1 MQKSFKRTL
10 SLLLAVLMVMTLFT
24 ALPLTV
30 SAAVNEP
37 EIVGTSITLNG
48 AIGLN
53 FYVKEN
59 GNNSYK
65 ANFEYDSTLLSGDS
79 KPTTNLNDDAVYD
92 KTKNYRI
99 YTINLF
105 AKQMTEQITFSVSDT
120 ETKTKKTSVREYA
133 EKIISGGSDQTLT
146 KQGYSADK
154 IAKAKDLCKAML
166 NYGAQAQTEFN
177 YKTDDLANKDYSD
190 YTAPALNAESIEDI
204 DYSDSTGAWITE
216 SSRVYQFVNT
226 YGWEHVYVHYLF
238 DKEKTVLHE
247 EEGYQETVPVFCDDK
262 VEEIFP
268 SNYPS
273 NYTYTNSD
281 DGSDISN
288 GKRIYIF
295 EPTQKFKFL
304 VFTDTP
310 GLLDGEMI
318 GRYAYFYNIYSSE
331 TTAGWKNWK
340 NWKNGEVPSCDTI
353 SGTPVHFIDFVNVP
367 KWSTVSVDV
376 TTNQWDSD
384 QGENV
389 DVSQNYAMKKLS
401 EKAADGSDVYRFI
414 LPEMFTSSSNVTLRF
429 TNGSDAT
436 LQTTYSTYYNI
447 HRYTPSQRTDKF
459 EKFGMTYSGSSIGLL
474 QKIGYSLFF
483 SALTGFYSADYKNIK
498 LYCGEERLDS
508 GIDQQ
513 YRHLGYSCYSIT
525 DIAPSD
531 LLKPITITFKWY
543 DSDWK
548 EQSKDYQFTVCNYIK
563 RALMLDDSNNN
574 NIQLKKTVTALVDY
588 AEKADAY
595 FKAN

>member
-30 SAAVNEP
+30 SAAESEP

-59 GNNSYK
+59 GNNSYN
-65 ANFEYDSTLLSGDS
+65 ANFEYDSTFLSGDS
-79 KPTTNLNDDAVYD
+79 EPTTNLGDEPVYD
-92 KTKNYRI
+92 KTNTYRI

-105 AKQMTEQITFSVSDT
+105 AKQMTEQITFSVS
-120 ETKTKKTSVREYA
+120 ETATKPTSVREYA
-133 EKIISGGSDQTLT
+133 EKIISGENDAYLKQ
-146 KQGYSADK
+146 QGYSAEK

-177 YKTDDLANKDYSD
+177 YKTDDLANKKYSD
-190 YTAPALNAESIEDI
+190 YTAPALNATSIEDI
-204 DYSDSTGAWITE
+204 DYSDPTGAWITE

-226 YGWEHVYVHYLF
+226 YDWKHVYVHYLF
-238 DKEKTVLHE
+238 DKEKQT
-247 EEGYQETVPVFCDDK
+247 GYQYWETEPVFCDDK

-268 SNYPS
+268 SK
-273 NYTYTNSD
+273 YTYNNSYD
-281 DGSDISN
+281 ESDSSN
-288 GKRIYIF
+288 GKSIYIF

-304 VFTDTP
+304 VFTDAP

-318 GRYAYFYNIYSSE
+318 NTNRRYASFYSYSSD

-340 NWKNGEVPSCDTI
+340 NWKNGEEPSYDTI
-353 SGTPVHFIDFVNVP
+353 YGTPVHFIDFVNAQN
-367 KWSTVSVDV
+367 WSTVSVDV

-384 QGENV
+384 QGKYV
-389 DVSQNYAMKKLS
+389 DVSQNYAMTKLP

-414 LPEMFTSSSNVTLRF
+414 LPDEITANNSHVTIRF

-436 LQTTYSTYYNI
+436 LKTTYSTYYNNI

-459 EKFGMTYSGSSIGLL
+459 EKFGMTYSGSSVGLL

-483 SALTGFYSADYKNIK
+483 SALTGFYSADYNNIE

-513 YRHLGYSCYSIT
+513 YRDLGYSCYSIT

-531 LLKPITITFKWY
+531 LLKPITITFKWK
-543 DSDWK
+543 DSDWN
-548 EQSKDYQFTVCNYIK
+548 EQREDYQFTVCNYIK
-563 RALMLDDSNNN
+563 RALMLDDFNNN

>member
-10 SLLLAVLMVMTLFT
+10 SLLLAVIMVVTLFT

-30 SAAVNEP
+30 SATENEP
-37 EIVGTSITLNG
+37 EIAGTSITLNG

-59 GNNSYK
+59 GNKDYY
-65 ANFEYDSTLLSGDS
+65 ANFEYDSNLYYGDS
-79 KPTTNLNDDAVYD
+79 EPTTTLSDEPVYD
-92 KTKNYRI
+92 KTNTYRI

-105 AKQMTEQITFSVSDT
+105 AKQMTEEVTFSVSDSVSET
-120 ETKTKKTSVREYA
+120 ATKTTSVREYA
-133 EKIISGGSDQTLT
+133 EKIISGDSDGIL
-146 KQGYSADK
+146 KEQGYSDDK
-154 IAKAKDLCKAML
+154 IAKAKELCKAML

-177 YKTDDLANKDYSD
+177 YKTNDLANKNHSD
-190 YTAPALNAESIEDI
+190 YTAPALNPASITDM
-204 DYSDSTGAWITE
+204 DYSNPTGAWLTE
-216 SSRVYQFVNT
+216 KSRAYQFVNA
-226 YGWEHVYVHYLF
+226 YDWEHVYVHYLF
-238 DKEKTVLHE
+238 KEEKEVYYE
-247 EEGYQETVPVFCDDK
+247 DDNYWGNETLFCDDIT
-262 VEEIFP
+262 EEIFP
-268 SNYPS
+268 SA
-273 NYTYTNSD
+273 YTYTSTEGESD
-281 DGSDISN
+281 ASN

-295 EPTQKFKFL
+295 EPTQEFECL
-304 VFTDTP
+304 VFTETEDS
-310 GLLDGEMI
+310 LNNKRCDD
-318 GRYAYFYNIYSSE
+318 YAYFSNFSYD

-340 NWKNGEVPSCDTI
+340 NGEES
-353 SGTPVHFIDFVNVP
+353 SSESFSSYNSHFHFIDFVNVP
-367 KWSTVSVDV
+367 KWSSVSADV
-376 TTNQWDSD
+376 ITSEWSEQD
-384 QGENV
+384 EKYV
-389 DVSQNYAMKKLS
+389 DVSHVYSMTKLS
-401 EKAADGSDVYRFI
+401 EKAADGSDIYRFI
-414 LPEMFTSSSNVTLRF
+414 LPDKFTNEYEVTIRF

-436 LQTTYSTYYNI
+436 LKTTYETNNNI

-483 SALTGFYSADYKNIK
+483 SALTGFSSDDYNNIELYYGEKQLNGDIDPQYSY
-498 LYCGEERLDS
+498 
-508 GIDQQ
+508 
-513 YRHLGYSCYSIT
+513 LGYSCYSIT

-543 DSDWK
+543 DSDSN
-548 EQSKDYQFTVCNYIK
+548 EQSENYQFTVCNYIK

>member
-10 SLLLAVLMVMTLFT
+10 SLLLAVIMVVTLFT

-30 SAAVNEP
+30 SAAENEP
-37 EIVGTSITLNG
+37 EIAGTSITLNG

-59 GNNSYK
+59 GNKDYY
-65 ANFEYDSTLLSGDS
+65 ANFEYDSNLYYGDS
-79 KPTTNLNDDAVYD
+79 EPTTNLSDEPVYD
-92 KTKNYRI
+92 KTNTYRI

-105 AKQMTEQITFSVSDT
+105 AKQMTEEVTFSVSDSVSET
-120 ETKTKKTSVREYA
+120 ATKTTSVREYA
-133 EKIISGGSDQTLT
+133 EKIISDDSDGIL
-146 KQGYSADK
+146 KEQGYSDDK
-154 IAKAKDLCKAML
+154 IAKAKELCKAML

-177 YKTDDLANKDYSD
+177 YKTNDLANKNHSD
-190 YTAPALNAESIEDI
+190 YTAPALNPASITDM
-204 DYSDSTGAWITE
+204 DYSNPTGAWLTE
-216 SSRVYQFVNT
+216 KSRAYQFVNT
-226 YGWEHVYVHYLF
+226 YDWEHVYVHYLF
-238 DKEKTVLHE
+238 KEEKNIDYGE
-247 EEGYQETVPVFCDDK
+247 YSSNESVFADDI

-268 SNYPS
+268 SG
-273 NYTYTNSD
+273 YTYTNPYEDSD
-281 DGSDISN
+281 SSN

-295 EPTQKFKFL
+295 EPTQEFECL
-304 VFTDTP
+304 VFTDAP
-310 GLLDGEMI
+310 GLLNGELI
-318 GRYAYFYNIYSSE
+318 YTNSRYAYFSNFSYD

-340 NWKNGEVPSCDTI
+340 NGEESSSDTI
-353 SGTPVHFIDFVNVP
+353 GDNPVYFIDFVNVP
-367 KWSTVSVDV
+367 KWSSVSADV
-376 TTNQWDSD
+376 IKSEWSEQDNKD
-384 QGENV
+384 V
-389 DVSQNYAMKKLS
+389 DVSHVYSMAKLS
-401 EKAADGSDVYRFI
+401 EKASDGSDIYRFI
-414 LPEMFTSSSNVTLRF
+414 LPDEFTNEYEVTIKF

-436 LQTTYSTYYNI
+436 LITTYETDNNI

-483 SALTGFYSADYKNIK
+483 SKLTGFYSDDYHNIE
-498 LYCGEERLDS
+498 LYCGEEQLNGD
-508 GIDQQ
+508 IDPQ
-513 YRHLGYSCYSIT
+513 YSYLGYSCYSIT

-531 LLKPITITFKWY
+531 LLKPITITFKWNDNEY
-543 DSDWK
+543 NDYS
-548 EQSKDYQFTVCNYIK
+548 EAYQFTVCNYIK